1 LLIAR
6 SIYLSS
12 VPSNVLPSDAAA
24 AVWDAFVHFLK
35 VGLRVVLLVGLV
47 VAIGAYFTGPSHTAV
62 RTRSALTS
70 GIDWI
75 RHYGE
80 RRGVSAGPVG
90 EWTYLHRRALR
101 IAAVGLV
108 ALIFVFVGEPTAL
121 LVVIL
126 VIVLLVLLG
135 LIELLARPAE
145 PPVPSATA
153 GPAESG

>member
-1 LLIAR
+1 
-6 SIYLSS
+6 
-12 VPSNVLPSDAAA
+12 
-24 AVWDAFVHFLK
+24 
-35 VGLRVVLLVGLV
+35 
-47 VAIGAYFTGPSHTAV
+47 
-62 RTRSALTS
+62 
-70 GIDWI
+70 
-75 RHYGE
+75 
-80 RRGVSAGPVG
+80 VSAGPVG

-145 PPVPSATA
+145 PPAPSATA
-153 GPAESG
+153 GPAENG